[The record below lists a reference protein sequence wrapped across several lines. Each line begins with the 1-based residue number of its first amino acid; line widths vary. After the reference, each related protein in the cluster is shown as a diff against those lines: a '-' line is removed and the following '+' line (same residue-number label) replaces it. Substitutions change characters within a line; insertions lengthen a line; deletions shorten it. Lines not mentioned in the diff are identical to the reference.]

1 MSLVPTLGH
10 QQSNTPASLVRYLSN
25 GQDNN
30 EFIEKHTV
38 LTFVQ
43 VTSCK
48 IRGTDGVHM
57 DVSAER
63 GVVNFGI

>member
-1 MSLVPTLGH
+1 MVKIIMNL
-10 QQSNTPASLVRYLSN
+10 LSN
-25 GQDNN
+25 
-30 EFIEKHTV
+30 TV
-38 LTFVQ
+38 LTFVR